1 MTFKYLL
8 KKEFRQFLRDTG
20 MPRMVMMFPILI
32 VFVFPFAASMELRN
46 IKLAVIDNDRSSESS
61 ILVEKCVNSGYFIL
75 EDVCRTPAMARSMMD
90 NGDIDAILTINSGFA
105 KYMGGGAQPSDPLP
119 VGISVNTV
127 NGTRGS
133 IGSKY
138 LTGCTSSFLVT
149 NGGLAAGP
157 GAFGAQVSA
166 PDIDVS
172 YLFNPYL
179 DYKLFMLPALIV
191 ISITMMCGFLPSL
204 NIVGEK
210 EKGTIEQINVTPVRK
225 STFIICK
232 MVPYVVV
239 AYTILFT
246 CLLLTRLSYGYSCQG
261 SVLLI
266 SLFTLAHIVVMASFG
281 LLISNFSDNTQ
292 QAMFVIWFF
301 SMVFMLM
308 SGIFTPI
315 ESMPK
320 WAEMITYA
328 NPLRYYA
335 DAMRS
340 IYLKGGGLPDT
351 WLDLACLTGIGS
363 VTTLCAIT
371 SYRKTS

>member
-1 MTFKYLL
+1 MAFKYLL
-8 KKEFRQFLRDTG
+8 KKEFRQFLRDPG
-20 MPRMVMMFPILI
+20 MPRIVMLFPILI
-32 VFVFPFAASMELRN
+32 VLVFPFAASMELRN

-61 ILVEKCVNSGYFIL
+61 LLVEKCVNSGYFIL
-75 EDVCRTPAMARSMMD
+75 QDICETPEKARSMMD
-90 NGDIDAILTINSGFA
+90 NGDIDATLTINSGFS
-105 KYMGGGAQPSDPLP
+105 KYMGGGTQLSDPLP
-119 VGISVNTV
+119 VGIAVNTV

-138 LTGCTSSFLVT
+138 LTGCISSFLVS
-149 NGGLAAGP
+149 NGGL
-157 GAFGAQVSA
+157 GASGAQVSA
-166 PDIDVS
+166 PSIDVS
-172 YLFNPYL
+172 YMFNPYL

-232 MVPYVVV
+232 MIPYVVV

-301 SMVFMLM
+301 SMVFILM

-340 IYLKGGGLPDT
+340 IYLKGGGLPET
-351 WLDLACLTGIGS
+351 WFDLACLMGIGS
-363 VTTLCAIT
+363 VTTLCAIK

>member
-8 KKEFRQFLRDTG
+8 KKEFRQFLRDPG

-46 IKLAVIDNDRSSESS
+46 IKLAVIDNDRGSESS
-61 ILVEKCVNSGYFIL
+61 LLVEKCVNSGYFIL
-75 EDVCRTPAMARSMMD
+75 EDVCRTTEMARSMMD

-105 KYMGGGAQPSDPLP
+105 KYMGGGAQQSDQLP

-138 LTGCTSSFLVT
+138 LTGCISSFLVK

-157 GAFGAQVSA
+157 VASGAQVSA

-351 WLDLACLTGIGS
+351 WFDLACLTGIGS